1 MEPILGE
8 VRIFA
13 GNFAPVG
20 WQLCNGQ
27 TVAISQYD
35 ALYNLIG
42 TTYGGD
48 GQTTFGLPDLRGR
61 ALISQGQGIGSPN
74 NYLMGSLGG
83 VESVTLVR
91 TNLPAHNHFLLA
103 TTSNGDSSLPSNNF
117 LATPIDPTPAPD
129 TKTIVL
135 YIPDTAPETVQALL
149 PNTITP
155 TGGNQPHENRMPFLT
170 INYIIAMEGIYP
182 SFP

>member
-20 WQLCNGQ
+20 WMLCNGQ
-27 TVAISQYD
+27 TVSISQYD
-35 ALYNLIG
+35 ALFTLLG

-61 ALISQGQGIGSPN
+61 VLLNQGQAIGSPN
-74 NYLMGSLGG
+74 NYPMGSSGG
-83 VESVTLVR
+83 VESVTLLQ
-91 TNLPAHNHFLLA
+91 TNLPAHNHTFLA
-103 TTSNGDSSLPSNNF
+103 SMANGDSTLPANNF
-117 LATPIDPTPAPD
+117 LATPIDPTPAPN
-129 TKTIVL
+129 TKTITL

-149 PNTITP
+149 PSAIVP
-155 TGGNQPHENRMPFLT
+155 AGGNQPHENRMPFVT